1 MTGSPKPGDDRKV
14 EVAVSRGASIMK
26 ELPLS
31 DVYQLLEPGPVVL
44 LTTQQNARPNVMTM
58 SWHMMV
64 DFAPP
69 LVACVVSS
77 ADFSFAALL
86 AEQECVIAIPAVELA
101 STVVRVGNSSGR
113 AVDKFKSLG
122 LTPLPAES
130 VSAPLVGECFAN
142 LECRVVDTGMVDKY
156 DIFILE
162 VVKAWID
169 PAQKQPRTIHHHG
182 YGNFVVDGETIVL
195 DSKMP

>member
-1 MTGSPKPGDDRKV
+1 M
-14 EVAVSRGASIMK
+14 MK
-26 ELPLS
+26 QFPLS

-44 LTTQQNARPNVMTM
+44 LTTQQNGRPNVMTM

-64 DFAPP
+64 DFAPA

-86 AEQECVIAIPAVELA
+86 SVQECVIGIPAVELA
-101 STVVRVGNSSGR
+101 SIVVKVGNSSGR
-113 AVDKFKSLG
+113 AIDKFKSLG
-122 LTPLPAES
+122 LTPLPAEL

-142 LECRVVDTGMVDKY
+142 LECKVVDTSMVDKY

-162 VVKAWID
+162 VVRAWID

-195 DSKMP
+195 DSKMA